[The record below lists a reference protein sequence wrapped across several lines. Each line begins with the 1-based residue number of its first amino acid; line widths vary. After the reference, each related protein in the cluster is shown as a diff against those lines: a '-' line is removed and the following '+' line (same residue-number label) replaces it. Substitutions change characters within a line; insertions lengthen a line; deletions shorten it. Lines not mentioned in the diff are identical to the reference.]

1 MGHWKKLLRKLG
13 THLFK
18 SCQDN
23 QGSWCRRGSIDGD
36 FCVADT
42 VSRFC
47 HFLKF
52 LQASDGEWARWR
64 MPHSTSDVIAD
75 RKN

>member
-1 MGHWKKLLRKLG
+1 M
-13 THLFK
+13 
-18 SCQDN
+18 
-23 QGSWCRRGSIDGD
+23 
-36 FCVADT
+36 VDT
-42 VSRFC
+42 IFEFC

-52 LQASDGEWARWR
+52 LQASDGEWARWG